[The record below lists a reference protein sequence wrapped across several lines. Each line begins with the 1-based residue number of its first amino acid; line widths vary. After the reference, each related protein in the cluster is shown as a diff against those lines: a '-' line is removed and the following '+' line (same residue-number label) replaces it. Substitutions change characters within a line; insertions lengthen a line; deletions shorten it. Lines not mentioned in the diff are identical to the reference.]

1 MSNKIYN
8 NRYEVM
14 EELGTGSFSIVYK
27 AKVLEKARKISH
39 ENVEPSTGML
49 IEESKAQEAAKAK
62 FTGEY
67 VALKKLKNK
76 LGVDGMDFSTLR
88 EIKIL
93 KEISY
98 HPNIIKLVDVFVEKK
113 ETFLVIEYM
122 KLDLDTL
129 IRLKGDELTEADV
142 KSITYQTLCGLSCL
156 HQDWILHRD
165 MKPGNI
171 LIAED
176 GTVKISDFGSSRY
189 YGSPNREMTSK
200 ITTRFYRAPEM
211 LYGTKFY
218 GPGVDLWA
226 AGCIMAEM
234 IMKKFLFPGTSEID
248 QLSKI
253 FSLRGTPNEETW
265 PELLEMPNYIPFEPV
280 EKIHFRKIL
289 PHASEETIDL
299 LERLLEINPNR
310 RIKTEEALNHPYFT
324 TGPPMSE
331 STYQKLVKDYLASK
345 K

>member
-1 MSNKIYN
+1 MMNKVYN
-8 NRYEVM
+8 NRYEIV
-14 EELGTGSFSIVYK
+14 EELGTGAFSVVYK

-39 ENVEPSTGML
+39 ENAESATGMQ
-49 IEESKAQEAAKAK
+49 IEDAKAPEPAKAK
-62 FTGEY
+62 FTGEV
-67 VALKKLKNK
+67 VALKKLKN
-76 LGVDGMDFSTLR
+76 LIDSHGMDFSTLR

-113 ETFLVIEYM
+113 VTFLVIEYM

-129 IRLKGDELTEADV
+129 IRMKGDELTEADI
-142 KSITYQTLCGLSCL
+142 KSITYQVLSGLSCL
-156 HQDWILHRD
+156 HKDWILHRD

-189 YGSPNREMTSK
+189 YGSPNREMTAR

-265 PELLEMPNYIPFEPV
+265 PELLEMPNYIPFEPI
-280 EKIHFRKIL
+280 EKIPFKKIL

-310 RIKTEEALNHPYFT
+310 RIKTEEAMNHPYFT

-331 STYQKLVKDYLASK
+331 NTYQKLVKDYLSTK